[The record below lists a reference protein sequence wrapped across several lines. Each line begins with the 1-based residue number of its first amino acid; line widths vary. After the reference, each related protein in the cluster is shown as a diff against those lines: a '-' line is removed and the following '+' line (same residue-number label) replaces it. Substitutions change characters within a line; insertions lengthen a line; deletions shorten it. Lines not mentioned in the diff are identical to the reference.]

1 MRWFWGAREHVLF
14 PEDGRLGAVGC
25 KANLAKDMQ
34 QLYWAEKIRSKL
46 FETSLGDP
54 HLWEVKRE
62 NEIKIKLECEK
73 KSQSKWTFPSGWV
86 WTIPNLVAWFEVMLG
101 RVFTDNWECANLA
114 DGSNAKST
122 AILTWINSNFACRR
136 YFKYIGSEPLNYTFF
151 ILVYYLFYGS
161 TQIFI
166 ESCNNLFIVLSNLL
180 KWQNKGKCTNC
191 LSRYKSDI
199 KLSLCKIISK
209 CNVNYVVNLS

>member
-1 MRWFWGAREHVLF
+1 MWKKKSILMDLSFG
-14 PEDGRLGAVGC
+14 LGV
-25 KANLAKDMQ
+25 NN
-34 QLYWAEKIRSKL
+34 SKL
-46 FETSLGDP
+46 GGLIWSNGREGIYWQLGI
-54 HLWEVKRE
+54 H
-62 NEIKIKLECEK
+62 
-73 KSQSKWTFPSGWV
+73 KSACT
-86 WTIPNLVAWFEVMLG
+86 
-101 RVFTDNWECANLA
+101 NLA

-166 ESCNNLFIVLSNLL
+166 ESCNKLFIVLSNLS

-191 LSRYKSDI
+191 LSSYKSDI
-199 KLSLCKIISK
+199 KLSVCKIISR